1 VVRIADLPAVQ
12 QESIPNMPCPT
23 FDDTACIA
31 GPPLRERR
39 VAIVSSAGLTPRGAV
54 PFVANDG
61 SFRELRHDLP
71 DNLLLMTHLSV
82 NYDRAGFARDAELV
96 LPRRRLD
103 ELAAAGVIAGTGPRH
118 FSFMGA
124 TPPEQMADA
133 AAEVAAELKRD
144 AVDSAVL
151 LPV

>member
-12 QESIPNMPCPT
+12 QASIPNMECPT
-23 FDDTACIA
+23 FEDTPCVG
-31 GPPLRERR
+31 GPPLAARR
-39 VAIVSSAGLTPRGAV
+39 VAIVSSAGLSLRGET

-61 SFRELRHDLP
+61 SFRALPHDLP
-71 DNLLLMTHLSV
+71 DNQLLMTHLSV
-82 NYDRAGFARDAELV
+82 NYDRAGFARDPELV

-103 ELAAAGVIAGTGPRH
+103 ELAADGVIAGVAPRH

-124 TPPEQMADA
+124 TPPDRMAEA
-133 AAEVAAELKRD
+133 AAEVAAGLHRD
-144 AVDSAVL
+144 KVDAAVL